1 MDDTASEMRCYSCRR
16 QECQHDVLKA
26 VSGLCFS
33 IERRTFKNV
42 DASAHVSIDDCT
54 EEEPEVTNTMAI
66 ESKEFMKLLTGAQS
80 KPLPLN
86 RVVIIGL
93 GLIGGSIAMCCA
105 KTG

>member
-54 EEEPEVTNTMAI
+54 EEEPEV
-66 ESKEFMKLLTGAQS
+66 SKEFMKLLTGAQS
-80 KPLPLN
+80 KPLPLI
-86 RVVIIGL
+86 RVVISGL